1 MQLGTVQTITNINP
15 TTYAKTVDF
24 TDGMDHPLVLATN
37 EGFIVRGPTV
47 VFGAAGTANLLVE
60 IQWVELSTY

>member
-1 MQLGTVQTITNINP
+1 
-15 TTYAKTVDF
+15 
-24 TDGMDHPLVLATN
+24 MDHPLVLATN

-60 IQWVELSTY
+60 MQWVELTTY